1 MNLIHIF
8 VPCWLKETVL
18 KMKLSSKEKYLAEIY
33 ARHFY
38 KVRYFAFHYLG
49 DEEQAR
55 DVAQEV
61 FIRIWDSEEKID
73 RDRDVL
79 PYLIT
84 ITRNI
89 CMNIL
94 KKRDVRRRYD
104 DYTKRNFM
112 DDINSEALG
121 ELTVSALYSEE
132 VSKLFEASLQEMTP
146 SVKETF
152 LLNRI
157 RGHKYKE
164 IADIQNISVK
174 TVEWRVAG
182 AIRILQKKFK
192 DYLPFFLSF
201 LFP

>member
-1 MNLIHIF
+1 MKF
-8 VPCWLKETVL
+8 SLKE
-18 KMKLSSKEKYLAEIY
+18 EYLAEIY

-49 DEEQAR
+49 DEEQAG

-61 FIRIWDSEEKID
+61 FIRVWDSEEKID
-73 RDRDVL
+73 RERDVL

-89 CMNIL
+89 CLNIL
-94 KKRDVRRRYD
+94 KKRNVRRRYNE
-104 DYTKRNFM
+104 YTKRNFI
-112 DDINSEALG
+112 DDVNSEALG

-132 VSKLFEASLQEMTP
+132 VAKLFAASLREMSP

-157 RGHKYKE
+157 QGHKYKE
-164 IADIQNISVK
+164 IADIQHISVK
-174 TVEWRVAG
+174 TVEWRIAG
-182 AIRILQKKFK
+182 AMRILQKKFK

>member
-1 MNLIHIF
+1 
-8 VPCWLKETVL
+8 
-18 KMKLSSKEKYLAEIY
+18 MKSSSKEKYLEEIY
-33 ARHFY
+33 ALHFY

-49 DEEQAR
+49 DEEQAG

-61 FIRIWDSEEKID
+61 FIRIWNSEEKID
-73 RDRDVL
+73 RNRDVV

-84 ITRNI
+84 ITKNI

-94 KKRDVRRRYD
+94 KKRDVRRRYNE
-104 DYTKRNFM
+104 YAKCNFI

-121 ELTVSALYSEE
+121 ELAVSALYSEE
-132 VSKLFEASLQEMTP
+132 VAKIFNASLQEMSP
-146 SVKETF
+146 SIRETF

-164 IADIQNISVK
+164 IAVIQNISVK
-174 TVEWRVAG
+174 TVEWRIAG
-182 AIRILQKKFK
+182 AMRILQKKFK